1 METIKVLNNTEHNGL
16 ELYFEKKPK
25 TEILTRLKF
34 YKFKWHCVKK
44 CWFAKNTSERNEF
57 IQTLTQA
64 NYTLS
69 KASESNTTETTTPKA
84 KAPKKTD
91 APKLLALTPLTQE
104 EKMALAK
111 REWNDTEMQDYLLRV
126 YDFYKTTDGIV
137 IEIEKPNKLHF
148 TNTLYY
154 DDETEAPQK
163 TLGNF
168 LIWNRH
174 NCNRYDYYKEKAQS
188 NNNYF
193 YFTKQ
198 NNETSCIEVFTDWE
212 IQEDK
217 FGTFS
222 QGIAQRE
229 LTDNEKQDILTLYKE
244 QKDKY
249 TERLTKYFNKY
260 KDKITTWGYW
270 ANA

>member
-1 METIKVLNNTEHNGL
+1 METIKVLNNTKLNGL
-16 ELYFEKKPK
+16 ELYFERKPK

-34 YKFKWHCVKK
+34 YKFKWHCIKK

-69 KASESNTTETTTPKA
+69 KASESENTATETTTPKA
-84 KAPKKTD
+84 KAPKKTL
-91 APKLLALTPLTQE
+91 KLLALTPLTQE
-104 EKMALAK
+104 ERTALAK
-111 REWNDTEMQDYLLRV
+111 REWNNTKMQEYLLQS

-137 IEIEKPNKLHF
+137 IEITKPNKLSI
-148 TNTLYY
+148 TKTLYY
-154 DDETEAPQK
+154 DDENEPPQI

-168 LIWNRH
+168 LIWNKH
-174 NCNRYDYYKEKAQS
+174 NCNRYDYYKEKTQS
-188 NNNYF
+188 INQYF

-198 NNETSCIEVFTDWE
+198 NTEVSCVEVFTDWE
-212 IQEDK
+212 IQGDR

-222 QGIAQRE
+222 KGIAQRE

-270 ANA
+270 ANE